1 MIDIRRYDE
10 MLVVTDTFY
19 VPDFVRGVL
28 TEAHNLVFNADVP
41 KLGLDPVQPVL
52 VDRRR
57 RLTHNVAQHVGLPP
71 VHTAERVPWTA
82 AQAVAFLDYAHRADD
97 PLIDLF
103 EVIIGTGLRRR
114 EVLALHWSD
123 VDLGARALFI
133 HPTRGTLSDVGG
145 RLMFTA
151 PKTKGSAAGVGLSAR
166 VVAAFERQRSR
177 QAGGRAEW
185 AECYEDHDLV
195 FAWVNGAPLR
205 PDWVLDRFHELTEQA
220 GLPRVRLHDLRHL
233 AATLMLTAGVPL
245 ALVSKVLRHATSGI
259 TVDLYGHLTAEAALA
274 AADSLG
280 TVLDAAAAE
289 LAAERAARAATA
301 RP

>member
-1 MIDIRRYDE
+1 MHA
-10 MLVVTDTFY
+10 
-19 VPDFVRGVL
+19 VL
-28 TEAHNLVFNADVP
+28 SWALADAV
-41 KLGLDPVQPVL
+41 K
-52 VDRRR
+52 RR

-71 VHTAERVPWTA
+71 LHTAERVPWTA

-97 PLIDLF
+97 PLI
-103 EVIIGTGLRRR
+103 
-114 EVLALHWSD
+114 
-123 VDLGARALFI
+123 GARALFI
-133 HPTRGTLSDVGG
+133 HPTRGTLPDVGG

-166 VVAAFERQRSR
+166 VVAASERQRSR
-177 QAGGRAEW
+177 QAGGHAEW
-185 AECYEDHDLV
+185 AEDHDLV
-195 FAWVNGAPLR
+195 FARVNGTPVR

-220 GLPRVRLHDLRHL
+220 GLLRVRLHDLRHL

-259 TVDLYGHLTAEAALA
+259 TVDRYGHLTAEAALA

-289 LAAERAARAATA
+289 LAAERAARAAAA